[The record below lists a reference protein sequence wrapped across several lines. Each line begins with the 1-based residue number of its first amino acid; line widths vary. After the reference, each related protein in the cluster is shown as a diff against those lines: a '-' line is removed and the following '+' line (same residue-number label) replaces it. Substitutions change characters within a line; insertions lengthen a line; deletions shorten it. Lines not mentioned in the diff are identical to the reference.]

1 MKKMIAFLLCLCL
14 VLSGCGASTAE
25 TQPETTEATPT
36 TVATEAP
43 TEAATEAVAA
53 LEGTIEETVVYDDGT
68 FKLTAKEIDYSDKY
82 NIKVKFLAENN
93 SDNTV
98 SFVGSNF
105 SINGI
110 TMYCNLYC
118 EVAPGKK
125 ANDSIDIDRDD
136 LEKYGIK
143 SIATVKGQDPYIYN
157 KDDKETIARFQFSLE
172 TSISDGYVQEVDKS
186 GQTIYDKDGVVIKYR
201 GIETDWSGD
210 EVLSFYV
217 ENNTDVDFGVY
228 VDDTSV
234 NGFMVYGSMVAYA
247 YSGCV
252 TYEELGFL
260 SSDMEE
266 NDIDSIEEV
275 SFTMYAY
282 NRENG
287 KLWTTDE
294 IIVGREPS
302 ESLSVQP
309 EETTSETAGDITEKV
324 ESAAAVLRNTMTDY
338 FDNFEV
344 VCDGTTIYAYIW
356 QSGNAMASAK
366 AAQGDSECL
375 EAWNGLVD
383 NVVEAS
389 ANVSEIVRKI
399 AGDDVI
405 VFFSVKNDLNLE
417 KILITASNG
426 ILIYDAVNSK

>member
-1 MKKMIAFLLCLCL
+1 MKKLIAFLICISLFLT
-14 VLSGCGASTAE
+14 GCGASTAE

-36 TVATEAP
+36 TIATEAL
-43 TEAATEAVAA
+43 TEAATEAVAD

-82 NIKVKFLAENN
+82 NIKVKLLAENN
-93 SDNTV
+93 SDKTI
-98 SFVGSNF
+98 SFLGSNF

-110 TMYCNLYC
+110 TMYCSFYC

-172 TSISDGYVQEVDKS
+172 TSIADGYVQEVDKS

-252 TYEELGFL
+252 TYEELDFL

-294 IIVGREPS
+294 IIVGRVPS
-302 ESLSVQP
+302 ESLSLQP
-309 EETTSETAGDITEKV
+309 EETTGDNALV
-324 ESAAAVLRNTMTDY
+324 EAAAAVVRKTISESMDNATVTCEGNTI
-338 FDNFEV
+338 V
-344 VCDGTTIYAYIW
+344 VDTWYPDLAL
-356 QSGNAMASAK
+356 AASK
-366 AAQGDSECL
+366 AVDGDSKCI
-375 EAWNGLVD
+375 EAWNSMVYNLSGLS
-383 NVVEAS
+383 NAIWQAAKEL
-389 ANVSEIVRKI
+389 
-399 AGDDVI
+399 AGDDVS
-405 VFFSVKNDLNLE
+405 VLVNVKNDLNMENDL
-417 KILITASNG
+417 LIIFNDTV
-426 ILIYDAVNSK
+426 IYDVVNPK

>member
-1 MKKMIAFLLCLCL
+1 MKKVIVFLLCLCF
-14 VLSGCGASTAE
+14 VLSGCSASTAE
-25 TQPETTEATPT
+25 TRPETTEATPT

-43 TEAATEAVAA
+43 TEAETEAPTETVAA
-53 LEGTIEETVVYDDGT
+53 LEGTIAETVVYDDGT

-82 NIKVKFLAENN
+82 NIKVKLLAENN
-93 SDNTV
+93 SDKTV
-98 SFVGSNF
+98 SFLGSNF

-110 TMYCNLYC
+110 TMYCSFYC

-172 TSISDGYVQEVDKS
+172 TSIADGYVQKVDKS

-252 TYEELGFL
+252 TYEELDFL

-294 IIVGREPS
+294 IIVGRVPS
-302 ESLSVQP
+302 ESLPLQP
-309 EETTSETAGDITEKV
+309 EETTGDNALV
-324 ESAAAVLRNTMTDY
+324 EAAAAVVRKTISESMDNATVTCEGNTI
-338 FDNFEV
+338 V
-344 VCDGTTIYAYIW
+344 VDTWYPDLAL
-356 QSGNAMASAK
+356 AASK
-366 AAQGDSECL
+366 AVDGDSKCI
-375 EAWNGLVD
+375 EAWNSMVYNLSGLS
-383 NVVEAS
+383 NAIWQAAKEL
-389 ANVSEIVRKI
+389 
-399 AGDDVI
+399 AGDDVS
-405 VFFSVKNDLNLE
+405 VLVNVKNDLNMENDL
-417 KILITASNG
+417 LIIFNDTV
-426 ILIYDAVNSK
+426 IYDVVNPK

>member
-1 MKKMIAFLLCLCL
+1 MKKLIAFLICISLFLT
-14 VLSGCGASTAE
+14 GCGASTAE

-36 TVATEAP
+36 TIATEAL
-43 TEAATEAVAA
+43 TEAATEAVAD

-82 NIKVKFLAENN
+82 NIKVKLLAENN
-93 SDNTV
+93 SDKTI
-98 SFVGSNF
+98 SFLGSNF

-110 TMYCNLYC
+110 TMYCSFYC

-252 TYEELGFL
+252 TYEELDFL

-294 IIVGREPS
+294 IIVGRVPS
-302 ESLSVQP
+302 ESLSLQP
-309 EETTSETAGDITEKV
+309 EETTGDNALV
-324 ESAAAVLRNTMTDY
+324 EAAAAVVRKTISESMDNATVTCEGNTI
-338 FDNFEV
+338 V
-344 VCDGTTIYAYIW
+344 VDTWYPDLAL
-356 QSGNAMASAK
+356 AASK
-366 AAQGDSECL
+366 AVDGDSKCI
-375 EAWNGLVD
+375 EAWNSMVYNLSGLS
-383 NVVEAS
+383 NAIWQAAKEL
-389 ANVSEIVRKI
+389 
-399 AGDDVI
+399 AGDDVS
-405 VFFSVKNDLNLE
+405 VLVNVKNDLNMENDL
-417 KILITASNG
+417 LIIFNDTV
-426 ILIYDAVNSK
+426 IYDVVNPK

>member
-1 MKKMIAFLLCLCL
+1 MKKLIAFLICISLFLT
-14 VLSGCGASTAE
+14 GCGASMAE

-43 TEAATEAVAA
+43 TEAETEAPTETVAA
-53 LEGTIEETVVYDDGT
+53 EEGTIAETVVYDDGT

-82 NIKVKFLAENN
+82 NVKLKLLAENN
-93 SDNTV
+93 SDKTV
-98 SFVGSNF
+98 SFLGSNF

-110 TMYCNLYC
+110 TMYCSFYC

-252 TYEELGFL
+252 TYEELDFL

-294 IIVGREPS
+294 IIVGWVPS
-302 ESLSVQP
+302 ESLSLQP
-309 EETTSETAGDITEKV
+309 EETTGDNALV
-324 ESAAAVLRNTMTDY
+324 EAAAAVVRKTISESMDNATVTCEGNTI
-338 FDNFEV
+338 V
-344 VCDGTTIYAYIW
+344 VDTWYPDLAL
-356 QSGNAMASAK
+356 AASK
-366 AAQGDSECL
+366 AVDGDSKCI
-375 EAWNGLVD
+375 EAWNSMVYNLSGLS
-383 NVVEAS
+383 NAIWQAAKEL
-389 ANVSEIVRKI
+389 
-399 AGDDVI
+399 AGDDVS
-405 VFFSVKNDLNLE
+405 VLVNVKNDLNMENDL
-417 KILITASNG
+417 LIIFNDTV
-426 ILIYDAVNSK
+426 IYDVVNPK